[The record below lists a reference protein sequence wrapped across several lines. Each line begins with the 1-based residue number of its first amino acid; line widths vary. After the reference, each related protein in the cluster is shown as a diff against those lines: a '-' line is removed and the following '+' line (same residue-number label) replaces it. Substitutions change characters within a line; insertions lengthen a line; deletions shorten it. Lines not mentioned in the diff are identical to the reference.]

1 MNQILLAAIA
11 VICISVGCNNGKQ
24 VQVVTSK
31 KAVANP
37 SELSGAWQLEYIS
50 GPATAFDSLYPN
62 KKPQLAFDV
71 PVSRISGN
79 TGCNS
84 FSGPLSIEG
93 SKVSFNQP
101 LTLTKMF
108 CPGGGESAFLETL
121 KKVSS
126 WAVTDASTL
135 NLIAGDIAIMRFT
148 RIK

>member
-1 MNQILLAAIA
+1 MKQILLAAIA
-11 VICISVGCNNGKQ
+11 VICFSTGCNNGKQ

-37 SELSGAWQLEYIS
+37 SELGGAWQLDYIG

-62 KKPQLAFDV
+62 KKPQIVFDI
-71 PVSRISGN
+71 PGSRTSGN

-84 FSGPLSIEG
+84 FSGTVSIEG
-93 SKVSFNQP
+93 SKISFNQP

-108 CPGGGESAFLETL
+108 CPGGGESAFLEAL
-121 KKVSS
+121 KKITS

-135 NLIAGDIAIMRFT
+135 NLIAGDIAMMRFT